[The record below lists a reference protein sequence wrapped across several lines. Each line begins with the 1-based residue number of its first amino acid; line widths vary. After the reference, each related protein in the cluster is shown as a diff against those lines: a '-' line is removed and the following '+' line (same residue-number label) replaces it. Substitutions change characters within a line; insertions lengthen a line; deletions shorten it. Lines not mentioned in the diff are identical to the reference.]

1 MAHRPLRLVALVT
14 VLAVLL
20 TSCSVTVHGSGRSGV
35 AALAP
40 NASLPVIGDANSDFD
55 RLSKNALTDVE
66 AFWQQ
71 AYPSISG
78 GRSLPPLKGG
88 IYSVDDQDLTSQDL
102 RNGCLKE
109 EPKAVVDNAFFCE
122 VDDSI
127 AYDRVGFIPQ
137 LVAKYGQFFVALL
150 FGHEF
155 GHAIQYRLGTIDDQ
169 ESIVKETQADCAAG
183 AFTAWVVDLKA
194 PHWRVSTAELE
205 KVLVGYIQLRDPNPH
220 SPTDEGTH
228 GNGFDRISALDT
240 GITKGVKAC
249 FDPGW
254 ADRSFTERPFV
265 DPTDYYAN
273 GNEPEAQVLNA
284 GTQDQGGGGLQP
296 DLNAFWKQAA
306 TTIGKSWS
314 DVRIAEAAHPPCQP
328 GTTSEFGYCP
338 NDNTVYY
345 SKTIADKA
353 YAYGDYALGT
363 LFVYGWGLAARH
375 QLFGRALADAGAL
388 IAAGCYAGAYSASIN
403 VETPESGRSFTLSP
417 ADMDEGTAAVL
428 TMVGDPLAY
437 GARGTSALDRID
449 SFVKGYFGGLAV
461 C

>member
-1 MAHRPLRLVALVT
+1 MGHRR
-14 VLAVLL
+14 LAVLL
-20 TSCSVTVHGSGRSGV
+20 AVAVSVLVGCSVSVQGHGRSGV
-35 AALAP
+35 AAVAG
-40 NASLPVIGDANSDFD
+40 NASLPVVGDANTDFD
-55 RLSKNALTDVE
+55 RLSKNAISDVE

-78 GRSLPPLKGG
+78 GKSLPPLAGG
-88 IYSVDDQDLTSQDL
+88 IYSVDDKTITAQDLK
-102 RNGCLKE
+102 NGCLKE
-109 EPKAVVDNAFFCE
+109 EPKAIVDNAFFCE

-127 AYDRVGFIPQ
+127 AYDRVGFIPE
-137 LVAKYGQFFVALL
+137 LVRKYGQFFVALL

-169 ESIVKETQADCAAG
+169 ESIAKETQADCAAG
-183 AFTAWVVDLKA
+183 AFTAWVLDLKA
-194 PHWRVSTAELE
+194 PHWRVSTAELD

-240 GITKGVKAC
+240 GIKKGVKAC
-249 FDPGW
+249 FDSSW

-265 DPTDYYAN
+265 DANDYNAG
-273 GNEPEAQVLNA
+273 GNEPEDQVLNA

-296 DLNAFWKQAA
+296 DLNAFWKSAA
-306 TTIGKSWS
+306 ASIGKSWT
-314 DVRIAEAAHPPCQP
+314 DVKIAEAAHPPCQS
-328 GTTSEFGYCP
+328 GTSSEFGYCP
-338 NDNTVYY
+338 SDNTVYY

-363 LFVYGWGLAARH
+363 LFVYGWGLAVRH
-375 QLFGRALADAGAL
+375 QLFGRDLSDSGAL
-388 IAAGCYAGAYSASIN
+388 LAAGCYSGAYSASVN

-417 ADMDEGTAAVL
+417 QDMDEGTSAVL

-437 GARGTSALDRID
+437 GSRGTNALDRID
-449 SFVKGYFGGLAV
+449 SFVEGYFGGLKV